1 MLLLSQRV
9 SLTLLAQGDRSVGK
23 LAEYTA
29 RFITDHIADFILS
42 RGGWV
47 STNAT
52 FINHQQFMFLII
64 AIKSQLK

>member
-1 MLLLSQRV
+1 MLLSQRV
-9 SLTLLAQGDRSVGK
+9 SLTLLAQGDRSVGR

-47 STNAT
+47 STNVT
-52 FINHQQFMFLII
+52 LKNSQQFVFLNHR
-64 AIKSQLK
+64 